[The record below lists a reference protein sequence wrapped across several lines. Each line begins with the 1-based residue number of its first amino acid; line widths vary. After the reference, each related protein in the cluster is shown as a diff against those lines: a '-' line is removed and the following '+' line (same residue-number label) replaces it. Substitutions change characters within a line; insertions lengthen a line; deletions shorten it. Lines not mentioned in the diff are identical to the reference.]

1 MLHSAP
7 EDKSLHC
14 YNFSPSQLSIFL
26 LILLISCCRNISATW
41 THCPS
46 SNSTREVPI
55 KQRDVAYLKL
65 CWGDQ
70 TLLNQT
76 NALLKLDMNFAAHLI
91 LDRALH
97 WQVSLQQA
105 YLLMHMLTWQ
115 LWKSLQ
121 SKTCPERLCT
131 LLEMVLME
139 NTNFE
144 IFLISRIIMGLAS
157 IRHSVNYFIFS

>member
-1 MLHSAP
+1 M
-7 EDKSLHC
+7 
-14 YNFSPSQLSIFL
+14 
-26 LILLISCCRNISATW
+26 
-41 THCPS
+41 
-46 SNSTREVPI
+46 PI

-105 YLLMHMLTWQ
+105 YLLMHMLTQQ
-115 LWKSLQ
+115 LWKTLQ
-121 SKTCPERLCT
+121 SKTRPERLCT
-131 LLEMVLME
+131 LLETVLME
-139 NTNFE
+139 NTDFE
-144 IFLISRIIMGLAS
+144 IFLIALIIMGLAH
-157 IRHSVNYFIFS
+157 IRHSVKYFIFS